1 MAMRTTRLGEEMGKD
16 PQHKIR
22 RKRLSEELT
31 AQLRK
36 YIIDNGLKPGD
47 PLPTENEMVER
58 FGVSHTVVREA
69 TKALDFLGII
79 DAAPRRG
86 MVVGEFSF
94 DRVSEYFGFHFA
106 LCDYPKSQ
114 LLGSRTVIE
123 IGTLPYTMKAMKKDP
138 TLYPRLRAV
147 AESGPD
153 IDYID
158 DRWVAYDI
166 AFHRALVEASGLAPL
181 ASMCDLLQAFFHK
194 FRVYMKE
201 AHRGKESHCKLV
213 DILHRQDL
221 DAAVALLH
229 SHMSGYE
236 LLEDDSGSPNGS
248 GRGAPPK

>member
-1 MAMRTTRLGEEMGKD
+1 MAAA

-86 MVVGEFSF
+86 MIVDEFSF

-106 LCDYPKSQ
+106 LCDYPKDQ
-114 LLGSRTVIE
+114 LLGSREVIE

-138 TLYPRLRAV
+138 AVYHRLRDLAKT
-147 AESGPD
+147 GPD
-153 IDYID
+153 TTYVD
-158 DRWVAYDI
+158 DRWIDYDI
-166 AFHRALVEASGLAPL
+166 AFHRALVESSGLAPL
-181 ASMCDLLQAFFHK
+181 ASICDLLQAFFHK
-194 FRVYMKE
+194 FREYMTDIGKGKE
-201 AHRGKESHCKLV
+201 AHCEL
-213 DILHRQDL
+213 IEMLHKGEL
-221 DAAVALLH
+221 DAAVRMLRY
-229 SHMSGYE
+229 HMSGYE
-236 LLEDDSGSPNGS
+236 RFGEDAKQQTSGSKAGES
-248 GRGAPPK
+248 SS